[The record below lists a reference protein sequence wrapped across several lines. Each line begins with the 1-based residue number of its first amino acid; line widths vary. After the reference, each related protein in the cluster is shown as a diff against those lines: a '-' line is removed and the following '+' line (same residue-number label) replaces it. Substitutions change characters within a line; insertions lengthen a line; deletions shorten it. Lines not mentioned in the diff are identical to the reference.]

1 MNHLPDFS
9 KHQYQ
14 TIRQLGCNAEGG
26 RITYLATDL
35 TSNKKVVIKE
45 FRFASNLASWS
56 GFKAYQREILV
67 LQKLKHPRIPRYLK
81 SFETPAGFCLVQEY
95 KNAPSLA
102 ESSNFT
108 ENEIKK
114 IASSILQILAY
125 IQKRY
130 PPVIHRDIKPE
141 NILVDAEYNAYLV
154 DFGLAKIR
162 GQNVAVS
169 SIAAGTPGFMP
180 PEEMFNRPLSEAS
193 DLYSLG
199 ATLICLLTDTS
210 SIDIGQLID
219 ENYRFNFK
227 KHLKHKVNG
236 KFIWWLEK
244 MVEPN
249 VKNRFPNAATALESL
264 KLTAPVFPIFNNTGF
279 LAQLVFF
286 VGGWL
291 ILISLV
297 ITFSKELFVDSLP
310 KESQTGTSVR
320 GAKYYRQGRHLL
332 NNDRYS
338 EALNAYDRALKI
350 NPNYEEAYDGGC
362 WALYRLKDYNKALYY
377 CDKAVEIKPDY
388 YQAWRHRGSVLNRL
402 GRYQEA
408 LESNDISIEFA
419 PEYYPAW
426 NGRCWALNNLQ
437 RYREALKGCDRAI
450 EIKPDYEW
458 AWNNRG
464 RALEGMGRYWEA
476 IASYGRAIEINP
488 NNQTAIKN
496 RKRLEDK

>member
-9 KHQYQ
+9 KQKYQ
-14 TIRQLGCNAEGG
+14 TIRQLGCNSEGG
-26 RITYLATDL
+26 RITYLAKDL
-35 TSNKKVVIKE
+35 TSNKQVVIKE
-45 FRFASNLASWS
+45 FRFASSSASWS

-81 SFETPAGFCLVQEY
+81 SFETAAGFCLVQEY

-102 ESSNFT
+102 EKRNFT
-108 ENEIKK
+108 GEQIKK
-114 IASSILQILAY
+114 IALSILHILTY
-125 IQKRY
+125 LQKRY

-141 NILVDAEYNAYLV
+141 NILVDAECKAYLV

-199 ATLICLLTDTS
+199 ATLICLLTDTP
-210 SIDIGQLID
+210 SIDIGRLID
-219 ENYRFNFK
+219 ENYRFDFK
-227 KHLKHKVNG
+227 KNIKHKVNG

-249 VKNRFPNAATALESL
+249 VKNRFPNAATALEGL
-264 KLTAPVFPIFNNTGF
+264 KLTAPIFKDIRVP
-279 LAQLVFF
+279 AQLAVF

-291 ILISLV
+291 LLIGGAVKLHW
-297 ITFSKELFVDSLP
+297 ELFVDNVP
-310 KESQTGTSVR
+310 KTSQNRSQIQ
-320 GAKYYRQGRHLL
+320 GAKYYRQGVYLL
-332 NNDRYS
+332 NKNRYG
-338 EALNAYDRALKI
+338 EALNTFDRALKI
-350 NPNYEEAYDGGC
+350 NPNYEEAYDGAC
-362 WALYRLKDYNKALYY
+362 WSLYGLERYNEALFY

-419 PEYYPAW
+419 PEYYHAW

-476 IASYGRAIEINP
+476 IASFDKVIEINP
-488 NNQTAIKN
+488 NNQTAINN
-496 RKRLEDK
+496 RERVSNK